1 MMGHLL
7 SKARTGRDWT
17 RGQSSGH
24 TRPPRMAVCMVQAD
38 SLPSE
43 PSGKPKEQYTK
54 PMFFRQH
61 KMKQEGQ

>member
-1 MMGHLL
+1 
-7 SKARTGRDWT
+7 
-17 RGQSSGH
+17 
-24 TRPPRMAVCMVQAD
+24 MAIGDAGGSTSPGDPNPGIEPKSLASQAD